1 MSTRSANNKRNQEK
15 LQGASGSGMAASR
28 PLPPSPP
35 VPRAGS
41 VRVVPA
47 TAKAKRAAAERGE
60 DLSNLS
66 KEEKKARKAELRREE
81 DRIYTASS
89 QLMKEDE
96 DYLRYRRIWWVLLV
110 IGILALIGTWV
121 LLAVLGQDGMADKG
135 AQTAQFA
142 LIVAAYAA
150 IIVAFIFD
158 FIKIRP
164 IRNACR
170 DKAAGMTAAKL
181 DDVIARSMA
190 AQGQEAG
197 QVAYVQGRTYR

>member
-1 MSTRSANNKRNQEK
+1 MSTRSPMNKRNQEH
-15 LQGASGSGMAASR
+15 AGSGMTRKSAGSAKPARAA
-28 PLPPSPP
+28 
-35 VPRAGS
+35 AAS

-47 TAKAKRAAAERGE
+47 SAKDKRKQLERGE
-60 DLSNLS
+60 DLSGLS
-66 KEEKKARKAELRREE
+66 REEKKARKAELRREE

-96 DYLRYRRIWWVLLV
+96 DYPRYRRIWWVLLV

-121 LLAVLGQDGMADKG
+121 LLAVLGQEGMAEKG

-181 DDVIARSMA
+181 DEVIARSMA
-190 AQGQEAG
+190 PKDKKQGK
-197 QVAYVQGRTYR
+197 

>member
-15 LQGASGSGMAASR
+15 LQGASGSGMARKSTSSAKPAR
-28 PLPPSPP
+28 P
-35 VPRAGS
+35 AGGS

-60 DLSNLS
+60 DLSSLS

-170 DKAAGMTAAKL
+170 DKAAGMTAVKL

-190 AQGQEAG
+190 PKDKKQGK
-197 QVAYVQGRTYR
+197 

>member
-15 LQGASGSGMAASR
+15 LQGASGSGMARKSTSSAKPAR
-28 PLPPSPP
+28 P
-35 VPRAGS
+35 AGGS

-121 LLAVLGQDGMADKG
+121 LLAVLGQDGMAD
-135 AQTAQFA
+135 
-142 LIVAAYAA
+142 
-150 IIVAFIFD
+150 
-158 FIKIRP
+158 
-164 IRNACR
+164 
-170 DKAAGMTAAKL
+170 
-181 DDVIARSMA
+181 
-190 AQGQEAG
+190 
-197 QVAYVQGRTYR
+197 QGRPDRAVCPARGRLRCDHRRLYLRLHQDSPDPQRLPR

>member
-1 MSTRSANNKRNQEK
+1 MSTRSAQNKRSQDK
-15 LQGASGSGMAASR
+15 LQGMSGSGMARKSTASAKPVR
-28 PLPPSPP
+28 P
-35 VPRAGS
+35 AGGS

-66 KEEKKARKAELRREE
+66 KEERKARKAELRREE
-81 DRIYTASS
+81 DRVYTASS

-96 DYLRYRRIWWVLLV
+96 GYLRYRRIWWVLLI

-121 LLAVLGQDGMADKG
+121 LLIVLGQDGMAERG

-150 IIVAFIFD
+150 IIIAFIFD

-170 DKAAGMTAAKL
+170 DKAAGMTAARL
-181 DDVIARSMA
+181 DEVIARSMEPKDKK
-190 AQGQEAG
+190 QGK
-197 QVAYVQGRTYR
+197 

>member
-1 MSTRSANNKRNQEK
+1 MSTRSAINKRNQEK
-15 LQGASGSGMAASR
+15 LQGASGSGMARKSTSSAKPAR
-28 PLPPSPP
+28 P
-35 VPRAGS
+35 AGGS

-96 DYLRYRRIWWVLLV
+96 DYSRYRRIWWVLLV
-110 IGILALIGTWV
+110 IG
-121 LLAVLGQDGMADKG
+121 
-135 AQTAQFA
+135 
-142 LIVAAYAA
+142 
-150 IIVAFIFD
+150 IVAFIFD

-190 AQGQEAG
+190 PKDKKQGK
-197 QVAYVQGRTYR
+197 